1 MRVLFVSDN
10 FPPESNAPA
19 SRLHEHAR
27 RWVRAGHQ
35 VTVITCAPNFP
46 EGRPYPGYENRWHQV
61 EELDGIRVVRVK
73 TYMAENRGF
82 VRRTLDHG
90 SFMLSSVL
98 AGSVERRPD
107 VVVATSPQF
116 FAALAGYQLAR
127 RWRAPFVLEVRDLW
141 PASIAA
147 VGAMRDGP
155 LLRALERIELLL
167 YARASAV
174 VVVTEAFRV
183 DLVAR
188 GVAES
193 KIHVVPNGADLDWCR
208 PDVLDADLR
217 REHDLLGKFVVG
229 YVGTLGMAHGLD
241 RVLDAAEL
249 LMDSPNLA
257 FFLAGAGAERA
268 RLEARLSRLPSSNVR
283 LLPRQPKERVSALW
297 GACDVTL
304 ITLTDRPLFSGVVP
318 SKLFEAMGHG
328 VPVVMSVPEGEATAL
343 VRREGCGVVVPVAD
357 ARALAEVVRE
367 LARSPQWVAELRAR
381 ALAAAPRH
389 SRERH
394 AAHMLALLER
404 VAGARVADASAQTPA
419 PEATRWTH

>member
-35 VTVITCAPNFP
+35 VTVITCTPNFP
-46 EGRPYPGYENRWHQV
+46 EGRPYPGYENHWHQV
-61 EELDGIRVVRVK
+61 EQLDGIRVVRVK

-82 VRRTLDHG
+82 VRRTLDHC
-90 SFMLSSVL
+90 SFMASSVL
-98 AGSVERRPD
+98 AGAIEHRPD
-107 VVVATSPQF
+107 VVVATTPQF
-116 FAALAGYQLAR
+116 FAALAGDRLAR
-127 RWRAPFVLEVRDLW
+127 RWRVPFVLEVRDLW
-141 PASIAA
+141 PASISA
-147 VGAMRDGP
+147 VGAMRDGA
-155 LLRALERIELLL
+155 LLRALERLELWL
-167 YARASAV
+167 YGRASAV
-174 VVVTEAFRV
+174 VVVTEAFRA

-188 GVAES
+188 GVARS
-193 KIHVVPNGADLDWCR
+193 KIHVIPNGADLDWCR
-208 PDVLDADLR
+208 PGVVDAALQ
-217 REHDLLGKFVVG
+217 REHALLGKFVIG
-229 YVGTLGMAHGLD
+229 YIGTLGMAHGLD

-249 LMDSPNLA
+249 ARDTPQVV
-257 FFLAGAGAERA
+257 FLIAGAGAERA
-268 RLEARLSRLPSSNVR
+268 RLEARLSRQPASNVR

-297 GACDVTL
+297 GACDVGL
-304 ITLTDRPLFSGVVP
+304 ITLSDRPLFSGVVP

-367 LARSPQWVAELRAR
+367 LARSPRSVAELRAR

-404 VAGARVADASAQTPA
+404 VASARGAGASAQTRA
-419 PEATRWTH
+419 PEPT

>member
-35 VTVITCAPNFP
+35 VTVITCTPNFP
-46 EGRPYPGYENRWHQV
+46 EGRPYAGYDNRWRQV

-73 TYMAENRGF
+73 TYMAENRGV
-82 VRRTLDHG
+82 VRRTLDHS
-90 SFMLSSVL
+90 SFMLTSVL
-98 AGSVERRPD
+98 AGAIERRPD

-116 FAALAGYQLAR
+116 FAGLAGYQLAR

-141 PASIAA
+141 PASISA

-155 LLRALERIELLL
+155 LLRALERLELSL

-174 VVVTEAFRV
+174 VVVTEAFRA

-193 KIHVVPNGADLDWCR
+193 KIHVIPNGADLDWCR
-208 PDVLDADLR
+208 PGVVDEELR
-217 REHDLLGKFVVG
+217 RQHGWLDKFVVG
-229 YVGTLGMAHGLD
+229 YIGTLGMAHGLE

-249 LMDSPNLA
+249 VRDTPNVA

-268 RLEARLSRLPSSNVR
+268 RLEARLSRASSSNVR
-283 LLPRQPKERVSALW
+283 LLPRQPKARVSALW

-304 ITLTDRPLFSGVVP
+304 ITLAERPLFASVVP

-357 ARALAEVVRE
+357 PHALAEVIRE
-367 LARSPQWVAELRAR
+367 LARSPERVAELRALS
-381 ALAAAPRH
+381 LAAAPRH
-389 SRERH
+389 SREQH

-404 VAGARVADASAQTPA
+404 IATARAADTSRPPRR
-419 PEATRWTH
+419 PEATPWTR

>member
-35 VTVITCAPNFP
+35 VTVVTCTPNFP

-61 EELDGIRVVRVK
+61 HELDGIRVVRVK

-82 VRRTLDHG
+82 LRRTLDHG

-98 AGSVERRPD
+98 AGAIERRPD

-116 FAALAGYQLAR
+116 FAGLAGYQLAR

-141 PASIAA
+141 PASISA

-155 LLRALERIELLL
+155 LLRALERLELSL

-174 VVVTEAFRV
+174 VVVTEAFRT
-183 DLVAR
+183 DLLAR
-188 GVAES
+188 GVAAS
-193 KIHVVPNGADLDWCR
+193 KIHVIPNGADLDWCR
-208 PDVLDADLR
+208 PGVVDADLCQ
-217 REHDLLGKFVVG
+217 EHDWAGKFVAG
-229 YVGTLGMAHGLD
+229 YIGTLGMAHGLD

-249 LMDSPNLA
+249 TQDSPNIA

-268 RLEARLSRLPSSNVR
+268 RLDARLSRSPASNVR

-297 GACDVTL
+297 GACSVGL
-304 ITLTDRPLFSGVVP
+304 ITLNDRPLFSGVVP

-328 VPVVMSVPEGEATAL
+328 VPVVVSVPEGEATAL

-357 ARALAEVVRE
+357 TAGLAEAIRG
-367 LARSPQWVAELRAR
+367 LARSPQRVAELRAR
-381 ALAAAPRH
+381 SLAAAPRH

-394 AAHMLALLER
+394 AAQMLALLER
-404 VAGARVADASAQTPA
+404 VAAARGASGRPEA
-419 PEATRWTH
+419 PEPR

>member
-35 VTVITCAPNFP
+35 VTVITCTPNFP

-82 VRRTLDHG
+82 LRRTLDHG
-90 SFMLSSVL
+90 SFLLSGVL
-98 AGSVERRPD
+98 AGAVERRPD

-116 FAALAGYQLAR
+116 FAALAGDRLAR

-141 PASIAA
+141 PASISA

-155 LLRALERIELLL
+155 LLRALERLELSL

-174 VVVTEAFRV
+174 VVVTEAFRT

-188 GVAES
+188 GVPAS
-193 KIHVVPNGADLDWCR
+193 KIHVIPNGADLDWCR
-208 PDVLDADLR
+208 PGVVDADLQ
-217 REHDLLGKFVVG
+217 REHGLLGKLVVG
-229 YVGTLGMAHGLD
+229 YIGTLGMAHGLE

-249 LMDSPNLA
+249 ARDTEVVFL
-257 FFLAGAGAERA
+257 LAGAGAERA
-268 RLEARLSRLPSSNVR
+268 RLEERLSRAPIGNVR

-297 GACDVTL
+297 GACDVGL
-304 ITLTDRPLFSGVVP
+304 ITLTDRPLFAGVVP

-357 ARALAEVVRE
+357 ARALADVIRE
-367 LARSPQWVAELRAR
+367 LARSPERLAELRAR
-381 ALAAAPRH
+381 SLAAAPRH

-404 VAGARVADASAQTPA
+404 VAGARRAGASGQPRS
-419 PEATRWTH
+419 PEAP